1 MLKKFHFKKLQW
13 KLVLMLVV
21 LVTAVMLVVGVFLLT
36 NISNFYRDDFRN
48 GIEQT
53 LSEGLSA
60 DINKVITENSGDSC
74 AEELD
79 ALLSSYSGRLGISGT
94 RTALI
99 LNAKDGSIAAPVS
112 ELGGAVEK
120 TPNILTAMD
129 GNVGNS
135 IKISD
140 SFMDYARPFG
150 TGDDGFIL
158 YIRDAKTSANS
169 LTRIMMSIIL
179 RAMLIGILVSLFLGF
194 FLAKTITS
202 PISKLTGR
210 ARQFAEGDFDT
221 SFAIESRTKDEIGS
235 LIETFNYMGTVMN
248 SALGALESEKHKV
261 EIILEHISS
270 GVMAFNTEQE
280 LIHINSAAKQ
290 LFKFED
296 GALSDLKFDDFFET
310 LGANVY
316 MAEFL
321 YLEKSKNVTRDIPIR
336 KMNVKASFAPFK
348 TDSGKTDGI
357 VVVFEDVTEQV
368 ALDTSRRNFVAEVSH
383 ELKTPLTVIKT
394 YAETLQGIEDRD
406 SMLPFIKTIETETD
420 KMTNLVRNLL
430 ELSRFDSNEFRLSKQ
445 PFSLDEM
452 LLYLIQTYK
461 IEAEKKR
468 ITLSYIPSK
477 IPSTI
482 YADKDAIERALRNIL
497 SNAIKYTFDGGKVSI
512 LTTRV
517 LNEVY
522 IKIEDNGKGIPQ
534 ADLAHVFERFYRVD
548 KSRARNEGGTG
559 LGLSIAKE
567 IVNRHGGDITIE
579 SKLGRY
585 TRVTVKIPLIDNDD
599 K

>member
-13 KLVLMLVV
+13 KLVLMLVI

-36 NISNFYRDDFRN
+36 NISNFYRDDFKN

-53 LSEGLSA
+53 LSEGLNA
-60 DINKVITENSGDSC
+60 DINAAVADKEGDER

-79 ALLSSYSGRLGISGT
+79 SLLSSYSGRLGTSETRSAFILSARDASIVAPISE
-94 RTALI
+94 R
-99 LNAKDGSIAAPVS
+99 DS
-112 ELGGAVEK
+112 AVEK
-120 TPNILTAMD
+120 TPNILAAMN
-129 GNVGNS
+129 GSVGSS

-150 TGDDGFIL
+150 AGEDGFIL

-169 LTRIMMSIIL
+169 LTRIMLSIIL
-179 RAMLIGILVSLFLGF
+179 RSILIGILVSLFLGF
-194 FLAKTITS
+194 FIAKTITS

-210 ARQFAEGDFDT
+210 ARQFADGDFDT
-221 SFAIESRTKDEIGS
+221 SFAVESRTKDEIGA
-235 LIETFNYMGTVMN
+235 LIETFNYMGTVMS

-321 YLEKSKNVTRDIPIR
+321 YLEKSKNVTRDISIR
-336 KMNVKASFAPFK
+336 KMKVKASFAPFK

-394 YAETLQGIEDRD
+394 YAETLQGIEERD
-406 SMLPFIKTIETETD
+406 SMIPFIKTIETETD

-430 ELSRFDSNEFRLSKQ
+430 ELSRFDSNEFRLNKQ

-461 IEAEKKR
+461 MEMEKKH

-477 IPSTI
+477 IPATI
-482 YADKDAIERALRNIL
+482 YADKDAIERVLRNIL
-497 SNAIKYTFDGGKVSI
+497 SNAIKYTFEGGKISI

-517 LNEVY
+517 LNEIY

-534 ADLAHVFERFYRVD
+534 ADLGHVFERFYRVD

-567 IVNRHGGDITIE
+567 IVNRHGGDISIE

-585 TRVTVKIPLIDNDD
+585 TRVTIKIPLIDNDD